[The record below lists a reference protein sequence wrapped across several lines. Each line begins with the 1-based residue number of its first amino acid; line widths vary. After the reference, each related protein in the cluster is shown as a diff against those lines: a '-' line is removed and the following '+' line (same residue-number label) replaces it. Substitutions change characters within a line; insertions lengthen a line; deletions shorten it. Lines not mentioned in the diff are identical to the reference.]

1 MCAADVDAEGPRGPC
16 EARLQVDAQG
26 KKLATKKD
34 YYCTAGTHSAAEL
47 LRSVRRRAG
56 ARRCRYQL
64 GTGWDRI
71 LHPSSSDHTH
81 GVVQKVRKLF
91 KKLEN
96 YRKIEKMF
104 EGHLCCCSMYNMQK
118 LS

>member
-1 MCAADVDAEGPRGPC
+1 MCAADVDAEGPRGPY

-71 LHPSSSDHTH
+71 PD
-81 GVVQKVRKLF
+81 RKLSGG
-91 KKLEN
+91 EWEAGGGN
-96 YRKIEKMF
+96 RSPI
-104 EGHLCCCSMYNMQK
+104 
-118 LS
+118 